1 VSAGARIHLGT
12 QGWNHSD
19 WVGPFYPP
27 GTKPHDLLSFYARA
41 FDTVEVDSTY
51 HATPPEHVVRGWA
64 ERVPAGFSFALKL
77 PQELTPEG
85 RTADPAELRTF
96 CERALLLGD
105 KLGPVLVQLGPEF
118 GPEGWGAV
126 EAFLERLPAGP
137 RWAIEFRQHGWVGVG
152 PKLLELLR
160 RHRVALALV
169 EGRWVGR
176 EEMIDLAIH
185 PTAEFAYVRWMG
197 TGKKIEAFSAVQ
209 VNRDRELSV
218 WSMALAALAA
228 RVPAVYG
235 YFSNHFQ
242 GHAPASA
249 REMQRLIGM
258 SPVEPDKLRSQTS
271 LF

>member
-1 VSAGARIHLGT
+1 M
-12 QGWNHSD
+12 
-19 WVGPFYPP
+19 GPFYPP
-27 GTKPHDLLSFYARA
+27 ETKPHDFLSFYSRA

-51 HATPPEHVVRGWA
+51 HGTPAEHVVRGWA

-77 PQELTPEG
+77 PQDLTPEG
-85 RTADPAELRTF
+85 RAAGTAELGVF
-96 CERALLLGD
+96 CERALLLGER
-105 KLGPVLVQLGPEF
+105 LGPVLVQLGPEF
-118 GPEGWGAV
+118 GAERWDAV
-126 EAFLERLPAGP
+126 ERFLARLPVGP
-137 RWAIEFRQHGWVGVG
+137 RWAIEFRQRGWVG

-169 EGRWVGR
+169 EGRWVRR

-185 PTAEFAYVRWMG
+185 PTADFAYVRWMG
-197 TGKKIEAFSAVQ
+197 TGKRIEDFSAVQ

-218 WSMALAALAA
+218 WAMALAALAA

-249 REMQRLIGM
+249 REMQRLIGGR
-258 SPVEPDKLRSQTS
+258 PVEPETLRLQTT